1 MSRAHTD
8 PIIGNVL
15 AYMAERIPDLSLTKA
30 LKLLFILDRE
40 AILATGVPVTWLKY
54 QAWRQGPVAREVYKD
69 AVFHEHVCLRG
80 KEYTIRNYVQ
90 VDTKLVRGE
99 VKRYLRP
106 KEGYKSSLRR
116 LSPEQKQILELVLNT
131 YGDKLAKTLV
141 DHLHKPDSLWE
152 QVVARNQIS
161 FREGYGASDY
171 PVDLSELN
179 RGKPIWEEIY
189 QDAEEALAE
198 SRS

>member
-54 QAWRQGPVAREVYKD
+54 QAWRQGPVAREVYND
-69 AVFHEHVCLRG
+69 AVFNEHVCLRG
-80 KEYTIRNYVQ
+80 KEYTIRNYVE
-90 VDTKLVRGE
+90 VDPKLVRGE
-99 VKRYLRP
+99 VKRYLRL

-116 LSPEQKQILELVLNT
+116 LSPEQKQILESVLKTHGN
-131 YGDKLAKTLV
+131 KLAKTLV
-141 DHLHKPDSLWE
+141 DHLHEPGSIWK
-152 QVVARNQIS
+152 QVVERNKIS
-161 FREGYGASDY
+161 FSEGSGASDY

-179 RGKPIWEEIY
+179 RGNPMWDAMYK
-189 QDAEEALAE
+189 DAEEALDE
-198 SRS
+198 SWI